1 PIAVAGTQQRAAD
14 GVQQRGGHLPAVY
27 AGDPAIAREYDGQ
40 RAMVLLGIALLGIG
54 AGLLIAEAHVPS
66 FGALGLAGV
75 IALVA
80 GTAIAVD
87 GSGGGIAL
95 VVVVAAIVAAASL
108 ALVAVIAR
116 ATLKAAR
123 PRALTGAEGL
133 VGHVG
138 VVRSAPAPLGQV
150 FIDGALWR
158 AKPCM
163 QDELEVGDPVVV
175 ERVQGLV
182 LSVRRAEEWEIDP

>member
-1 PIAVAGTQQRAAD
+1 
-14 GVQQRGGHLPAVY
+14 
-27 AGDPAIAREYDGQ
+27 
-40 RAMVLLGIALLGIG
+40 MVLLGTALLCVG

-75 IALVA
+75 VTLAV
-80 GTAIAVD
+80 GTALAVE
-87 GSGGGIAL
+87 GSGGGTVLIVA
-95 VVVVAAIVAAASL
+95 VAAIVALAAL

-116 ATLKAAR
+116 ATLAGAR

-138 VVRSAPAPLGQV
+138 VIRSAPAPLGQV
-150 FIDGALWR
+150 FVDGALWR
-158 AKPCM
+158 AKPCLR
-163 QDELEVGDPVVV
+163 DELQVGDPVVV

-182 LSVRRAEEWEIDP
+182 LSVRRAEEWELEP